1 MARGRG
7 TRLAPSSQIVM
18 RRETMM
24 FKLHQTAGV
33 ISAWASILFLGQAL
47 ASADASAQVLSG
59 QARQVENTA
68 TASWIADGTASSTRS
83 NEVTFAIA
91 ESPARLTTF
100 IAFPN
105 GNDSAPLRQSYCALR
120 SAANA
125 GSTSNTTANAPDFTV
140 QTSLLAT
147 QTVRVGQML
156 VIRIDAEAANRDPA
170 SADELELTLRTPAG
184 DLETVTAI
192 EDGTDSGAFFATID
206 TTGTPPAIVQTNC
219 QLSIRNGDRIA
230 IEARIGTAAQP
241 FLVGEVAGLAD
252 PFGIVF
258 DSRDG
263 RPVDGAQV
271 TVIDLRTGQPAN
283 VFAFDGVTPFP
294 STVTSGGRAVDDAG
308 QVYDFAPGE
317 YRFPLLPFGQYRLTV
332 TPPAPYTAPSSA
344 TPADLAAL
352 RMPDGAAFTISDA
365 SYGGSFTIDSLLP
378 IRADIPLD
386 SAGGLV
392 SITKTASRQ
401 QAEPGDAVVYAVTL
415 RNTDRGRATT
425 ALTLTDTA
433 TAALRL
439 RSDTLRVNGEEPGDA
454 LLANADG
461 HGFALQIGALAAGET
476 RRITYA
482 MTVREDAAVGDA
494 PNSAIITDADGT
506 SAQAQASVR
515 ILRDGLTARMTIIG
529 RVQAGA
535 CTPMEEPRRGIP
547 GVRVMLED
555 GSFAITDFDGRYHF
569 EGVVPGNHVVQV
581 ARTTLPEGGEFV
593 DCVDS
598 TRSAGS
604 PISRF
609 VSGQGGSLMR
619 ADFHA
624 ILPEGTDLAARSS
637 PAREV
642 LDNITSS
649 GANIDFIAM
658 GDGPDGF
665 LFPELDYNPRSPTVR
680 VAIRHRIGHRV
691 ELSVNGAPVDA
702 LAYDGKTPSADKSFA
717 VSLWRG
723 IGLTG
728 ASNRLVAVIRDSKDQ
743 IVATHERIVHF
754 ANTPLR
760 AELVREQSRLIADGA
775 TAPLLAVRMLDRA
788 GRPVHSGISGTLTL
802 DSPYETQSAVDARAD
817 RALSGFGN
825 SSATW
830 LVEGDDGIAYIEL
843 APTMVSG
850 SLRAKFTFSDG
861 ETSRQQELE
870 AWIEP
875 GDQPWTLIGLA
886 EGSIGAR
893 TIAENMERD
902 GNFDSD
908 LGENARVAFYAKG
921 RVLGEYLLT
930 IAYDSAKQEDDQ
942 RLLGTIDPAA
952 YYTVFGDNSQR
963 LFDAA
968 SRDKLY
974 VRIESST
981 FYALYGD
988 FETGF
993 DQTQLARY
1001 QRIATGVRAEAR
1013 FGPVQAEAFAA
1024 QIGTRQRR
1032 DEFQGAGISGPYRLS
1047 SRLIVPNSEIVTIEV
1062 RDRLRSELIIE
1073 RRELVRF
1080 VDYDIDLLSGTIS
1093 FAEPVLSRDAAFNP
1107 RFVIVNFEVDALG
1120 QQKWNAGGRVSWT
1133 SEDGQLRIGATGI
1146 SDRGEQERTDLAAVD
1161 LRLRLGSD
1169 TEIRAEA
1176 ALSQNGLGNG
1186 EAYIAEVEHHS
1197 GPIDLLAYVRQ
1208 IDQSYGVNQQNLS
1221 ERGRRKIGADARWQ
1235 ASETVTLVAGAWQE
1249 DALDDD
1255 AKRQAGEVRISWRN
1269 GDTDA
1274 HIGLAHISDDLGD
1287 GTAASS
1293 TILQGGVTQ
1302 RLFDNQLELTGTSS
1316 VPLTDTNNIDL
1327 PARHTLGARYNV
1339 TQSIRAIASWEVA
1352 RGDAIDAN
1360 SLRFGGEI
1368 TPWDG
1373 GTIVTALGQERFAG
1387 ANLEADSNRTFA
1399 AFSLGHSFR
1408 VSEQLVLDATLDTNQ
1423 TLGGGI
1429 AASDVINPD
1438 RPVSSG
1444 GQLGNGSGP
1453 IGSGGGSLGEDFTA
1467 VTLGASWSAD
1477 LWNARLRGEYRD
1489 GEFADR
1495 KGVDVAAIRSLGNGS
1510 VIGSGVTWTRATAQT
1525 GGTTEIL
1532 DASISLAH
1540 RPAESE
1546 VSALA
1551 KVEYR
1556 SDAVTGA
1563 TGGQVGAAGQT
1574 ALLVDGDAKL
1584 RRLLGS
1590 LSTNWSL
1597 TDDDTEESRSEV
1609 SAFVGVR
1616 HSFDRVEQL
1625 DIGGTSLLG
1634 GLDVRYGITER
1645 IDIGGRAS
1653 ARHDLET
1660 GTTSFA
1666 VGPEI
1671 GFVPADNVLLSV
1683 GYNIT
1688 GFRDPDFNEAR
1699 FTDKGLFA
1707 TVRVKLDDDT
1717 FGALGIGR

>member
-1 MARGRG
+1 M
-7 TRLAPSSQIVM
+7 L
-18 RRETMM
+18 
-24 FKLHQTAGV
+24 KLHQTFGA
-33 ISAWASILFLGQAL
+33 ISAWASILLLGQAL
-47 ASADASAQVLSG
+47 ASADASAQV
-59 QARQVENTA
+59 RQVENTA
-68 TASWIADGTASSTRS
+68 TASWIANGTVRSAQS
-83 NEVTFAIA
+83 NEVTFAIS

-100 IAFPN
+100 IAFPD
-105 GNDSAPLRQSYCALR
+105 GTDSAPLRRSYCSLR
-120 SAANA
+120 STANA
-125 GSTSNTTANAPDFTV
+125 GSIANTAPDLAV
-140 QTSLLAT
+140 QTALLAT

-156 VIRIDAEAANRDPA
+156 VIRIDAAAANRNPA
-170 SADELELTLRTPAG
+170 SADELELTLRSPAG
-184 DLETVTAI
+184 DLETVTAV
-192 EDGTDSGAFFATID
+192 EDGSNSGAFFATIN
-206 TTGTPPAIVQTNC
+206 TAGTPPAIVQTNC
-219 QLSIRNGDRIA
+219 QLSIRGGDMIS
-230 IEARIGTAAQP
+230 IEARIGSAAQP
-241 FLVGEVAGLAD
+241 FIVGQVAGLAD
-252 PFGIVF
+252 PFGVVF
-258 DSRDG
+258 DSLDG

-271 TVIDLRTGQPAN
+271 TVIDLRTGQPAS
-283 VFAFDGVTPFP
+283 VFAFDGVTPYP
-294 STVTSGGRAVDDAG
+294 STVTSGARAVDEAG
-308 QVYDFAPGE
+308 QIYDFAPGE
-317 YRFPLLPFGQYRLTV
+317 YRFPLLPFGQYRLVV
-332 TPPAPYTAPSSA
+332 TPPSPYTAPSQA
-344 TPADLAAL
+344 TPAQLAAL
-352 RMPDGAAFTISDA
+352 RAPDGAAFTISDA
-365 SYGGSFTIDSLLP
+365 SYGGAFRIDSLLSLQ
-378 IRADIPLD
+378 ADIPLD
-386 SAGGLV
+386 SEGGLV
-392 SITKTASRQ
+392 SITKTASREL
-401 QAEPGDAVVYAVTL
+401 AEPGDAVVYAVTL
-415 RNTDRGRATT
+415 RNTDAGRATT

-433 TAALRL
+433 ATALRL
-439 RSDTLRVNGEEPGDA
+439 RTDTLRVNGEAPGDS

-461 HGFALQIGALAAGET
+461 HGFALQIGTLAAGET

-494 PNSAIITDADGT
+494 PNNAIITDADGT

-529 RVQAGA
+529 RVQAGGCA
-535 CTPMEEPRRGIP
+535 LFEEPRGIP
-547 GVRVMLED
+547 GIRVMLED
-555 GSFAITDFDGRYHF
+555 GSFAVTDFDGRYHF

-581 ARTTLPEGGEFV
+581 ARATLPEGGEFV

-609 VSGQGGSLMR
+609 VSGQGGTLAR

-624 ILPEGTDLAARSS
+624 ILPDNTDFSARGGV
-637 PAREV
+637 AREV
-642 LDNITSS
+642 LDNVTAS

-665 LFPELDYNPRSPTVR
+665 LFPAPEYNPRSPTVR
-680 VAIRHRIGHRV
+680 VAIRHRNGHRV
-691 ELSVNGAPVDA
+691 ELTVNGAPVDA

-723 IGLTG
+723 IGLTA
-728 ASNRLVAVIRDSKDQ
+728 ASNRMVAVVRDNKNQ

-760 AELVREQSRLIADGA
+760 AEFVREQSRLIADGA
-775 TAPLLAVRMLDRA
+775 TAPVLAVRMLDRA

-825 SSATW
+825 NSATW
-830 LVEGDDGIAYIEL
+830 LVEGDDGIAYITL
-843 APTMVSG
+843 APTMLSG
-850 SLRAKFTFSDG
+850 SLRAEFTFSDSQ
-861 ETSRQQELE
+861 TSRRQELE

-893 TIAENMERD
+893 TIADTMERD

-921 RVLGEYLLT
+921 RVLGKYLLT

-974 VRIESST
+974 VRIESRT

-993 DQTQLARY
+993 DQTELARY

-1013 FGPVQAEAFAA
+1013 IGQVQAEGFAA

-1032 DEFQGAGISGPYRLS
+1032 DEFQGAGISGPYQLS

-1062 RDRLRSELIIE
+1062 RDRLRSELIVE

-1080 VDYDIDLLSGTIS
+1080 IDYDIDLLSGTIR
-1093 FAEPVLSRDAAFNP
+1093 FADPVLSRDAAFNP

-1120 QQKWNAGGRVSWT
+1120 QQEWNGGARASWT
-1133 SEDGQLRIGATGI
+1133 SENGMLRIGATGI
-1146 SDRGEQERTDLAAVD
+1146 TDKGEQSRTDLGAVD
-1161 LRLRLGSD
+1161 IRLRLGSD
-1169 TEIRAEA
+1169 TEIRGEA
-1176 ALSQNGLGNG
+1176 ALSGNGLASS
-1186 EAYIAEVEHHS
+1186 EAYLAEIEHHS
-1197 GPIDLLAYVRQ
+1197 GDLDLLAYARQ
-1208 IDQSYGVNQQNLS
+1208 IDESFGVNQQNLS

-1235 ASETVTLVAGAWQE
+1235 VSESMTLAAGAWQE

-1255 AKRQAGEVRISWRN
+1255 ARRQAAEARVAWRRGN
-1269 GDTDA
+1269 TDA
-1274 HIGLAHISDDLGD
+1274 HIGLAHISDDFGD

-1293 TILQGGVTQ
+1293 TNLQGGITQ

-1316 VPLTDTNNIDL
+1316 VPLTATNNIDL

-1339 TQSIRAIASWEVA
+1339 TQGIRAIASWEVA

-1360 SLRFGGEI
+1360 SVRLGGEI

-1373 GTIVTALGQERFAG
+1373 GTIVTAVGQERFAG
-1387 ANLEADSNRTFA
+1387 TNLEADSNRTFA

-1438 RPVSSG
+1438 RPAASG
-1444 GQLGNGSGP
+1444 GQLGNGSGQ
-1453 IGSGGGSLGEDFTA
+1453 GGSLGEDFTA
-1467 VTLGASWSAD
+1467 VTAGASWSAD
-1477 LWNARLRGEYRD
+1477 LWNARLRAEYRD

-1495 KGVDVAAIRSLGNGS
+1495 KGIDVAAIRSLGNGS
-1510 VIGSGVTWTRATAQT
+1510 VIGSGVTWTRAKART
-1525 GGTTEIL
+1525 GGTTEIF
-1532 DASISLAH
+1532 DASLSLAH
-1540 RPAESE
+1540 RPADSE
-1546 VSALA
+1546 FSALS
-1551 KVEYR
+1551 KIEYR
-1556 SDAVTGA
+1556 SDAVGGA

-1590 LSTNWSL
+1590 LSTNWTM
-1597 TDDDTEESRSEV
+1597 TDDETEQSRSEV

-1634 GLDVRYGITER
+1634 GLDVRYGITDR

-1653 ARHDLET
+1653 ARHDLQT

-1666 VGPEI
+1666 VGPEV

-1688 GFRDPDFNEAR
+1688 GFRDPDFAEAR
-1699 FTDKGLFA
+1699 FTDRGLFA
-1707 TVRVKLDDDT
+1707 TVKIKLDDDT
-1717 FGALGIGR
+1717 FGAIGLGR